1 MEILQPFTQTTLPYS
16 NFMKYFCLNRS
27 KWVLIFASTLSSTLC
42 AQSSST
48 HILQQLH
55 KLDKTATVLYIAAHP
70 DDENTRLLSYLS
82 NQLHLRTAYLSLTR
96 GDGGQNLI
104 GDETEEA
111 LGIIRTQELLAAR
124 RIDGAE
130 QYFTRAFDFG
140 YSKTPEET
148 FRIWNKDSVLH
159 DVVWIIRKLR
169 PDVIITRFPTTGE
182 GGHGHHTASAML
194 AEQAFTAAAQKN
206 MFPEQLKFTEV
217 WQAKRLY
224 WNNFMPSR
232 DEKTDTRHMLKI
244 DVGAYNSLLGLS
256 MGEVASLSRSQ
267 HKSQGFG
274 VKKQRGTL
282 TEYFTYQAGDS
293 ASASLF
299 EGIQLGYES
308 FKNHQEIEQFLVK
321 INKMHS
327 VQFPE
332 KTIPMLVEL
341 DALLK
346 KSCPSAIYEVKH
358 KQIGELIKQCAGLY
372 TDFTS
377 LTYTYC
383 PNDTLTATLSI
394 IKRNASNVVLKK
406 LTCSNHSIEFSR
418 GDSLN
423 TNTLTEKK
431 LFLTI
436 PSEIG
441 YSTPYWLQKPHSEGL
456 FTHPNFLITGTA
468 ESPAP
473 LTAELVL
480 EINGFPLSIVLP
492 LQYKWVDPVKGE
504 LLRKVEIVPPFV
516 AQPTLPVVV
525 NTGAAL
531 CSIELILEGNKK
543 NLNGT
548 IQLVNVEQWGIRTIP
563 EKVKI
568 KPGLSSQ
575 TIRFILELKPSKAL
589 RDAFNTPL
597 TFTFTDSLSGK
608 TEALLQTRKVT
619 YDHIPIQTWHQPCTV
634 QYVYA
639 PMKREVS
646 HIGYVE
652 GAGDEVAEALMGA
665 GYQVEILG
673 DAQIRNLRPNDFDA
687 VVVGIRALNSEE
699 RIGDWM
705 PYLLEYCRKGGTLV
719 MQYNTRNWISDVK
732 VQPGP
737 YPFEISRNRITD
749 ETAEVR
755 FTQKEAPILN
765 LPNPILP
772 SDFNHWVQERGVY
785 FVEKCAPEYSDVLR
799 MNDPGDKEFS
809 GALITAPYGEGMYVY
824 TGLSFFRQLPAG
836 VPGAFKLFANLLA
849 AGKNEKY

>member
-1 MEILQPFTQTTLPYS
+1 MQPFTQATLPYFV
-16 NFMKYFCLNRS
+16 FMNYICLMRS
-27 KWVLIFASTLSSTLC
+27 KFTLIFACILSNSLC
-42 AQSSST
+42 AQPSST

-55 KLDKTATVLYIAAHP
+55 KLEKTATVLYIAAHP

-82 NQLHLRTAYLSLTR
+82 NELHLRTAYLSLTR

-159 DVVWIIRKLR
+159 DMVWIIRKLK

-194 AEQAFTAAAQKN
+194 AEQAFADAANKN
-206 MFPEQLKFTEV
+206 MFPEQLKYTEV

-232 DEKTDTRHMLKI
+232 DEKTDTRHMLKL

-274 VKKQRGTL
+274 VKKQRGAL
-282 TEYFTYQAGDS
+282 IEYFTYRAGDS

-308 FKNHQEIEQFLVK
+308 FKNRKEIEQIFEK
-321 INKMHS
+321 INKVHS
-327 VQFPE
+327 VQHPE
-332 KTIPMLVEL
+332 KIIPLLVEI

-346 KSCPSAIYEVKH
+346 KSCPSAMYEIKH
-358 KQIGELIKQCAGLY
+358 QQISELIKQCAGLF

-377 LTYTYC
+377 SAYTYC
-383 PNDTLTATLSI
+383 PNDTLRATLGI
-394 IKRNASNVVLKK
+394 IKRNAGNVVLKK
-406 LTCSNHSIEFSR
+406 ISCSNQSIEFSKA
-418 GDSLN
+418 DTLP

-456 FTHPNFLITGTA
+456 FTHPNFWITGTA

-473 LTAELVL
+473 LTAELL
-480 EINGFPLSIVLP
+480 IEIHGFSLQISLP

-504 LLRKVEIVPPFV
+504 LLRKVEIVPQLV

-525 NTGAAL
+525 NTGADM
-531 CSIELILEGNKK
+531 CSIELRLDGNKA

-548 IQLVNVEQWGIRTIP
+548 IQLVNAEQWGIRALT
-563 EKVKI
+563 EKIKI
-568 KPGLSSQ
+568 KPGLTNQ
-575 TIRFILELKPSKAL
+575 TIRFDLELKPSRAL
-589 RDAFNTPL
+589 RDAFNAPL
-597 TFTFTDSLSGK
+597 TFSFTDSLSGK
-608 TEALLQTRKVT
+608 TEALLQTRKVN
-619 YDHIPIQTWHQPCTV
+619 YDHIPIQTWHQPCSI
-634 QYVYA
+634 QYVYS

-646 HIGYVE
+646 RIGYVE

-665 GYQVEILG
+665 GYKVEILD
-673 DAQIRNLRPNDFDA
+673 DAQIKKLQPADFDA

-699 RIGDWM
+699 RIGTWM
-705 PYLLEYCRKGGTLV
+705 PFLLEYCSKGGTLV

-755 FTQKEAPILN
+755 FTQKDAPILN
-765 LPNPILP
+765 SPNVILK
-772 SDFNHWVQERGVY
+772 SDFDHWVQERGVY

-809 GALITAPYGEGMYVY
+809 GALITAIYGEGMYVY

-849 AGKNEKY
+849 SSKNEKY

>member
-1 MEILQPFTQTTLPYS
+1 M
-16 NFMKYFCLNRS
+16 RS
-27 KWVLIFASTLSSTLC
+27 KLSFIFACILSSSLC

-55 KLDKTATVLYIAAHP
+55 KLEKTATVLYIAAHP

-82 NQLHLRTAYLSLTR
+82 NELHLRTAYLSLTR

-124 RIDGAE
+124 RVDGAE

-194 AEQAFTAAAQKN
+194 AEQAFAAAANKN
-206 MFPEQLKFTEV
+206 MFPEQLKYTEV

-232 DEKTDTRHMLKI
+232 DEKTDTRHMLKL

-282 TEYFTYQAGDS
+282 IEYFTYQAGDS
-293 ASASLF
+293 ATASLF

-308 FKNHQEIEQFLVK
+308 FKNHKEIEQIFVQ
-321 INKMHS
+321 INKAHS
-327 VQFPE
+327 VQYPE
-332 KTIPMLVEL
+332 KTIPLLVEL

-346 KSCPSAIYEVKH
+346 KSCPSAMYQVKH
-358 KQIGELIKQCAGLY
+358 QHISELIKHCAGVF
-372 TDFTS
+372 TDFIS
-377 LTYTYC
+377 PAFKYC

-394 IKRNASNVVLKK
+394 IKRNVGNVVLKK
-406 LTCSNHSIEFSR
+406 LSCSNQFIEF
-418 GDSLN
+418 GKADSLN
-423 TNTLTEKK
+423 TNSLTEKK
-431 LFLTI
+431 LFLKI
-436 PSEIG
+436 PTEIG
-441 YSTPYWLQKPHSEGL
+441 YSNPYWLQKAHSEGL
-456 FTHPNFLITGTA
+456 FTHPLFSITGTA

-473 LTAELVL
+473 LTAELII
-480 EINGFPLSIVLP
+480 EINGFPLNISLP

-504 LLRKVEIVPPFV
+504 LLRKVEIVPPLV
-516 AQPTLPVVV
+516 AHPALPVVV
-525 NTGAAL
+525 NTGSDI
-531 CSIELILEGNKK
+531 CSIELRLDGNKA

-548 IQLVNVEQWGIRTIP
+548 IQLVNAEQWGIRALT
-563 EKVKI
+563 EKIKI
-568 KPGLSSQ
+568 KPGLMSQ
-575 TIRFILELKPSKAL
+575 TIRFDVELKPTRAL
-589 RDAFNTPL
+589 RDAFTAPL
-597 TFTFTDSLSGK
+597 TFSFTDSMSGK
-608 TEALLQTRKVT
+608 TEALLQTRKVA
-619 YDHIPIQTWHQPCTV
+619 YDHIPTQTWHQPCLIR
-634 QYVYA
+634 YVYA

-646 HIGYVE
+646 RIGYVE

-665 GYQVEILG
+665 GYKVEILG
-673 DAQIRNLRPNDFDA
+673 DAQIKKLHPDDFEA

-699 RIGDWM
+699 RIGTWM

-755 FTQKEAPILN
+755 FTQKDAPILN
-765 LPNPILP
+765 SPNIILQ
-772 SDFNHWVQERGVY
+772 SDFSYWVQERGVY

-809 GALITAPYGEGMYVY
+809 GALITAPFGEGTYVY

-836 VPGAFKLFANLLA
+836 VPGAFKLFANLIA